1 MSTSKLMKV
10 TYYDP
15 KSQIRLLCYA
25 DTVVWDTK
33 PTPTLTAL
41 RFGGYPERV
50 QGLADAIYGG
60 ATIEIEDG
68 KDTYSLKTLT
78 RQYRREL
85 SHDGVYAEA
94 TLIAEDDGQSAK
106 QNAGDKDE
114 PDKDKND
121 EDDDQIQQDLPPR
134 NTYIFCTP
142 GERRELF
149 DAVDQKT
156 AVPMIPEYQD
166 YVLTELQKRNSLL
179 GRAAWYMEQDDLT
192 LGEKNAQ
199 FLKLFHEED
208 QRAVEDWICR
218 NRAEEPYTVPRRDR
232 KSTLLYAVLDRA
244 RANGDLREIEPIW
257 DYYLPNKNE
266 PLSPDKDS
274 YLTNY
279 AFSAVSTIDFGCE
292 GIYVELFLEGQF
304 DESGNDRCSIGT
316 FKTLRDDAEA
326 CRLMGQLCG
335 VLMYHTAKYVNE
347 NLHRYTPKRE
357 LEAELHRK
365 SAVTES
371 TSEDSRHA

>member
-1 MSTSKLMKV
+1 M
-10 TYYDP
+10 
-15 KSQIRLLCYA
+15 
-25 DTVVWDTK
+25 
-33 PTPTLTAL
+33 
-41 RFGGYPERV
+41 
-50 QGLADAIYGG
+50 
-60 ATIEIEDG
+60 
-68 KDTYSLKTLT
+68 
-78 RQYRREL
+78 
-85 SHDGVYAEA
+85 
-94 TLIAEDDGQSAK
+94 
-106 QNAGDKDE
+106 
-114 PDKDKND
+114 
-121 EDDDQIQQDLPPR
+121 
-134 NTYIFCTP
+134 
-142 GERRELF
+142 
-149 DAVDQKT
+149 
-156 AVPMIPEYQD
+156 
-166 YVLTELQKRNSLL
+166 
-179 GRAAWYMEQDDLT
+179 
-192 LGEKNAQ
+192 
-199 FLKLFHEED
+199 
-208 QRAVEDWICR
+208 
-218 NRAEEPYTVPRRDR
+218 
-232 KSTLLYAVLDRA
+232 LDRA

-326 CRLMGQLCG
+326 CRLIGQLCG